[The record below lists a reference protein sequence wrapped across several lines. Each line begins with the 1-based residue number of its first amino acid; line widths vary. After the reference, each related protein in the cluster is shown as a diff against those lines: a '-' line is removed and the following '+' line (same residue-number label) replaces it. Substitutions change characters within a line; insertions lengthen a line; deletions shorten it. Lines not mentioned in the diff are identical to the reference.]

1 MVTRNSVKPQKGI
14 IYVETEDGFIRKVKF
29 VEGLKSYEGWYL
41 PDTRTLMSQKE
52 LKVKRFSND
61 SVYPSYK
68 SKWKDYIPKK
78 ILDVVF
84 GSRYQLD
91 PISFDTRLILAKAG
105 DLLQVE
111 ELRNNEQ

>member
-1 MVTRNSVKPQKGI
+1 MVTRNSVKPQQGI

-41 PDTRTLMSQKE
+41 PGTRTLMSQKE

-84 GSRYQLD
+84 GSRCQLD
-91 PISFDTRLILAKAG
+91 PISFDTRLMLAKAG
-105 DLLQVE
+105 ELLDE
-111 ELRNNEQ
+111 EEWL